1 MIALTAPKHYQY
13 RHIATKQVV
22 GTVLRFCDWDTA
34 RRFELVYKG
43 G

>member
-1 MIALTAPKHYQY
+1 MIALTAPNNYQY
-13 RHIATKQVV
+13 RHIATKQII
-22 GTVLRFCDWDTA
+22 GKTLHFCDWDTA